1 MADLFSGFSNIF
13 QTVATV
19 ADQKVY
25 LVGGAVRDA
34 LLNRLSHDLDFV
46 VKDNARKIAKKTANL
61 LGGTFYMLDE
71 ARDTAR
77 VFYRTENGEKLSL
90 DFATFR
96 SESLEGDLRDRDFTI
111 NAIAVDIE
119 DPAAQIDPT
128 GGGSDLMDRKIRPCS
143 PKSLSSDPVRILRAV
158 RLALTLGMSIT
169 SETETAIRAAV
180 PLLKRVS
187 AERQRDELFRML
199 DSSQVDT
206 AIRLLD
212 GFGALAVVLPELES
226 LKGVT
231 QSAPHVNDVW
241 NHTLNAVQQ
250 LEVLYKALVNSDL
263 SEELAANS
271 LLRSAVFWLGHYGE
285 NFRKYFETALNP
297 NRSAKSLLFFAML
310 YHDIGKPAVRSQ
322 EADGRVRFF
331 EHDIVGASMVEK
343 RGRELSLS
351 TIEVQRLIAL
361 TRHHMRIHHLADTH
375 QEISLRAVYR
385 YWRATGEAGVGI
397 LLLSLADTLATYG
410 AALPQERWESEL
422 EVSRKLLKAWWE
434 SPPDHVRPV
443 RLLTGQDLQDQFD
456 LTPGPLIGELLE
468 ALQEAQATGEIT
480 GLEEAQDFITQR
492 LHLIDNH

>member
-1 MADLFSGFSNIF
+1 VADLFSGFSNIF
-13 QTVATV
+13 QTVAKV

-34 LLNRLSHDLDFV
+34 LLNRPSHDLDFV
-46 VKDNARKIAKKTANL
+46 VKDNARKIARRTANL

-77 VFYRTENGEKLSL
+77 VYYRAENGEKLSL

-119 DPAAQIDPT
+119 EPAIQIDPT
-128 GGGSDLMDRKIRPCS
+128 GGVSDLIDRQIRPCS
-143 PKSLSSDPVRILRAV
+143 SKSVSADPVRILRAV
-158 RLALTLGMSIT
+158 RLALTLGMRIT
-169 SETETAIRAAV
+169 AETETAIRAAV

-187 AERQRDELFRML
+187 AERQRDELFRIL
-199 DSSQVDT
+199 DSSPVDT

-212 GFGALAVVLPELES
+212 RFGALAVILPELEL

-231 QSAPHVNDVW
+231 QSAPHVDDVW

-250 LEVLYKALVNSDL
+250 LEGLYNALVNGDL
-263 SEELAANS
+263 SDELAAS
-271 LLRSAVFWLGHYGE
+271 SPLRSAVWWLGHYRKS
-285 NFRKYFETALNP
+285 FRKHFETSLNP
-297 NRSAKSLLFFAML
+297 NRSVKSLLFFAML
-310 YHDIGKPAVRSQ
+310 YHDIGKPVVRSQ

-331 EHDIVGASMVEK
+331 EHDVVGAGLVEK

-351 TIEVQRLIAL
+351 TVEVQRLMAL

-375 QEISLRAVYR
+375 QEISPRAVYR
-385 YWRATGEAGVGI
+385 YWRATGEAGVCI
-397 LLLSLADTLATYG
+397 PLLSLADTLATYG
-410 AALPQERWESEL
+410 ATLPVERWESEL
-422 EVSRKLLKAWWE
+422 EVCRKLLDAWWE
-434 SPPDHVRPV
+434 SPPDRVRPA
-443 RLLTGQDLQDQFD
+443 RLLTGQDLQEQFG

-468 ALQEAQATGEIT
+468 ALQEAQATGEIS
-480 GLEEAQDFITQR
+480 GLEEAQGFIAQR